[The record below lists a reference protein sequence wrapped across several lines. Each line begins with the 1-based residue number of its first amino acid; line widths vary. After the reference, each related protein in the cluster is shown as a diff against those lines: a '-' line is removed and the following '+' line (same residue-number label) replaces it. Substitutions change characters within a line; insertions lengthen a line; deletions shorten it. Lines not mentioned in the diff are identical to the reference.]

1 MSEWKAIKNIE
12 KVQPDGFEASGRPK
26 PSYYVIHYEDGT
38 SDEADFIFEHDEED
52 FEEDIDDGDEPV
64 ISKEELLRD
73 LDEALHELKL
83 SLEGKVKMKTWEE
96 FLAELDSEEDEC

>member
-1 MSEWKAIKNIE
+1 MSEWKAIKNIQ

-38 SDEADFIFEHDEED
+38 SDEADFIFEHEEED
-52 FEEDIDDGDEPV
+52 FVDDEESGFVPKT
-64 ISKEELLRD
+64 KEEFLAG

-83 SLEGKVKMKTWEE
+83 SLEGKVKLRSLSE
-96 FLAELDSEEDEC
+96 ALDEWDNDD

>member
-1 MSEWKAIKNIE
+1 MSEWKAIKNIQ

-26 PSYYVIHYEDGT
+26 PSYYGTHYEEGT
-38 SDEADFIFEHDEED
+38 SDEADFMPEHNEED
-52 FEEDIDDGDEPV
+52 FEEDIDDGGEPV

-96 FLAELDSEEDEC
+96 TTAD